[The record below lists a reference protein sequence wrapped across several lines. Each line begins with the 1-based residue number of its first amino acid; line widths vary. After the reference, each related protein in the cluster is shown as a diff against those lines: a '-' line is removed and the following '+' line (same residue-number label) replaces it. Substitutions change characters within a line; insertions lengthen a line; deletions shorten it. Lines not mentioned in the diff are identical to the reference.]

1 MSMAP
6 PQRLPSVD
14 RLDERSKAHADK
26 LDALEVRCAKMEL
39 KLDAILATLD
49 EARGGWRMLI
59 LIAGIAGT
67 AGAVLTKASAW
78 MPTLFR

>member
-6 PQRLPSVD
+6 SQRMPSVD

-39 KLDAILATLD
+39 KLDTIIATLD

-67 AGAVLTKASAW
+67 AGALIAKASAW
-78 MPTLFR
+78 LPAVFR